1 MSIVTHSNP
10 EAFPSVLRQKR
21 QLVSNALDENAA
33 MATEQTTIKE
43 KCPGCGNE
51 EMNYHTLQLRI
62 PVRDDNYAY
71 IMMST
76 PTKSGVRPEAVF
88 VDPYDVPK
96 VRAAAHELGLKDS
109 DIVGLLTTHKH
120 FDHAGGNKN
129 FMQQYPNLPSY
140 GSSSDIPTV
149 SHVLH
154 DGESTTLFEN
164 SAAIRLSAYAT
175 PCHTRDSTCFLAED
189 MRSEEEL
196 ARTPAG
202 VQQGSK
208 GDKKRGVFTGD
219 TLFISGCGRFF
230 EGTPAEMNRALNV
243 VLAGL
248 PQDALVY
255 CGHEYTASNAKFS
268 NTVLPERPAILSLLE
283 DLASKRNNGVT
294 TGLYTLA
301 EEREHNPFMLVNDPH
316 VQRITGSQDP
326 VEVLRILREAKNQ
339 GFLPSSI

>member
-1 MSIVTHSNP
+1 M
-10 EAFPSVLRQKR
+10 
-21 QLVSNALDENAA
+21 
-33 MATEQTTIKE
+33 
-43 KCPGCGNE
+43 
-51 EMNYHTLQLRI
+51 RI
-62 PVRDDNYAY
+62 IPVPVRDDNYAY

-255 CGHEYTASNAKFS
+255 CGH
-268 NTVLPERPAILSLLE
+268 